1 MVILLIKH
9 LQNSFIRLYTY
20 IFFPI
25 ATTRGGQL
33 AIFFCQL
40 RNGNKTRSWKWKQPR
55 CVYQNKQGGKITVY
69 YLIWSPIFVLVTMIF
84 TVTSTIT
91 AIACF
96 CSLLIFLQYLEK
108 DSLNPQLISLESEG
122 CFPSL
127 RQWFGLNICAI
138 RALFLLTS
146 RITSARNPIACASCI
161 IKVSN
166 KSCNPCCEFVGE
178 FDGCRCQ
185 CTSEQ
190 RCHVIILRS
199 TLPLHV
205 KLTYASCASI

>member
-1 MVILLIKH
+1 MEIKRGTESGS
-9 LQNSFIRLYTY
+9 NRGACIR
-20 IFFPI
+20 IN
-25 ATTRGGQL
+25 RGE
-33 AIFFCQL
+33 
-40 RNGNKTRSWKWKQPR
+40 
-55 CVYQNKQGGKITVY
+55 KITVS

-108 DSLNPQLISLESEG
+108 DSLNPQLISLESDG

-161 IKVSN
+161 KKVSN
-166 KSCNPCCEFVGE
+166 KSCNPCSEFVGE

-185 CTSEQ
+185 CTSEK

>member
-1 MVILLIKH
+1 MEIKRGTESGS
-9 LQNSFIRLYTY
+9 NRGACIR
-20 IFFPI
+20 IN
-25 ATTRGGQL
+25 GGE
-33 AIFFCQL
+33 
-40 RNGNKTRSWKWKQPR
+40 
-55 CVYQNKQGGKITVY
+55 ITVS

-108 DSLNPQLISLESEG
+108 DSLNPQLISLESDG

-138 RALFLLTS
+138 RASFLLTS